1 MKRIIYI
8 LTAIATMILSASCQ
22 KDTDRLLDTLV
33 GDWHYSAEES
43 GVKEDIWISF
53 TADGTFQLYQKVGDG
68 PYWLSTGEF
77 TLDSQ
82 AKLLTGVYSD
92 RYPWKYSYKI
102 AVGAKSLTLAAV
114 ELDTY
119 IMVCDRATV
128 PAEVSEKALPLTKAE
143 SIERYL

>member
-8 LTAIATMILSASCQ
+8 LTAIATMMLSASCQ
-22 KDTDRLLDTLV
+22 KDTNRLLDTLV

-53 TADGTFQLYQKVGDG
+53 AADGTFLLYQKVGDG

-77 TLDSQ
+77 SLDSQ
-82 AKLLTGVYSD
+82 TKVLTGVYSD

-102 AVGAKSLTLAAV
+102 AAGAKSLTMAAV
-114 ELDTY
+114 ESDTH
-119 IMVCDRATV
+119 IMVYDRASV

-143 SIERYL
+143 SLERYL